1 MSQSPNNPYAP
12 RPTPGS
18 TPPVFGP
25 NVGGGGRGGPPGYE
39 MWDDR
44 PRGEPTLSVMAVL
57 ALIFSIL
64 CLTAPVG
71 VILGI
76 AALVLIAGSG
86 GRKYGKGL
94 AISAIVVGLLFTTF
108 IGAIAIGGRQML
120 KLAEQQAFAPVGE
133 MMTAIETQDHA
144 KARVMFTDALSAQ
157 VSDAQLDAFR
167 DQYRTEMGAFKNV
180 PAGLGNIIQAYSQSG
195 PAMQQMQARMA
206 QHSRGQTDIPIPGVF
221 ENGSGIVVVQLNT
234 SSPGVAPGSAKS
246 VQNIALLTNSGKLIL
261 LVDPAPAPEAVP
273 TVADP
278 KLPAP
283 LEPAP
288 VPAPAAVPPAA
299 PGGF

>member
-1 MSQSPNNPYAP
+1 
-12 RPTPGS
+12 
-18 TPPVFGP
+18 
-25 NVGGGGRGGPPGYE
+25 
-39 MWDDR
+39 MWDER

-71 VILGI
+71 VIFGI

-94 AISAIVVGLLFTTF
+94 AISAIIVGLLFTTV

-133 MMTAIETQDHA
+133 MMTAIEAGDHA

-157 VSDAQLDAFR
+157 VSDARLDAFR
-167 DQYRTEMGAFKNV
+167 DEYRTELGAFKNV
-180 PAGLGNIIQAYSQSG
+180 PAGLGNIIQSYSQSG
-195 PAMQQMQARMA
+195 PAMRQMQARMG
-206 QHSRGQTDIPIPGVF
+206 QQNRGQTDLPIPGVF
-221 ENGSGIVVVQLNT
+221 ENGSGLVVVQLNT
-234 SSPGVAPGSAKS
+234 ASPGVAPGSAKS
-246 VQNIALLTNSGKLIL
+246 VQNVALLTNSGKLIWL
-261 LVDPAPAPEAVP
+261 FDPAPAAQP
-273 TVADP
+273 TLAAPVGSGAP
-278 KLPAP
+278 KLQAPPDPTPPSAPPPAP
-283 LEPAP
+283 QPAP
-288 VPAPAAVPPAA
+288 Q